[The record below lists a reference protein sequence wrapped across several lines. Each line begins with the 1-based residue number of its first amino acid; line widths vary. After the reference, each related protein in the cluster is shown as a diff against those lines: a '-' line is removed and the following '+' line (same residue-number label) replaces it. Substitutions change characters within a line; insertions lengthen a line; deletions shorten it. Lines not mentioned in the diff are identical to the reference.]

1 MIAGSRRLLL
11 KLSLVVVMVVFALSV
26 PSKPATASCTYTG
39 NPVGDCQ
46 VQGCYDQVY
55 CDALDCFHQSW
66 ANGGTGEECCYY
78 NNYARFCG
86 ADCPLFCATP

>member
-11 KLSLVVVMVVFALSV
+11 KLSLVVVMVAFALSV

-39 NPVGDCQ
+39 SPDNCA
-46 VQGCYDQVY
+46 VQGCYDQIY

-78 NNYARFCG
+78 NTMAQWCG
-86 ADCPLFCATP
+86 SGCPLFCAAP